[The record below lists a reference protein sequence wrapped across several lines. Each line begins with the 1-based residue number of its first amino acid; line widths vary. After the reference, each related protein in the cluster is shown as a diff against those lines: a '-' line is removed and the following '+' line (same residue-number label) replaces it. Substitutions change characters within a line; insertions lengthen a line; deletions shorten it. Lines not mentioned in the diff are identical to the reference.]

1 MVKDTKALDVRT
13 KIIGVL
19 LQAARLKARRT
30 LKECADQ
37 LGCTPHMVSQYE
49 YGRRGIS
56 LPELELLA
64 ALFDLPVN
72 HLWEEELAV
81 FEEEAGKPLAQELIP
96 LRQKVIGILLRQARM
111 KAGKTQS
118 QCARVL
124 GVSTDTMSKYEHGRK
139 PVPFAQLELMSPYL
153 DLPLSELLDKELST
167 SRVAISARGGEL
179 LSADNAWERLPLRV
193 QDFIRN
199 PEALPYLGTALTLY
213 ELPHDSLKRLGE
225 AVLSA
230 VAEE

>member
-13 KIIGVL
+13 KMIGVL

-72 HLWEEELAV
+72 HLWQEELAV
-81 FEEEAGKPLAQELIP
+81 FEEAGKPLAQKLIP
-96 LRQKVIGILLRQARM
+96 LRQNVIGILLRQARM

-118 QCARVL
+118 QCASVL

-139 PVPFAQLELMSPYL
+139 PVPFAQLELMSSYL
-153 DLPLSELLDKELST
+153 DLPLPELLDKELST
-167 SRVAISARGGEL
+167 SRVAIPARGGEL

-199 PEALPYLGTALTLY
+199 PEALPYLDTALRLY

>member
-1 MVKDTKALDVRT
+1 
-13 KIIGVL
+13 
-19 LQAARLKARRT
+19 
-30 LKECADQ
+30 
-37 LGCTPHMVSQYE
+37 
-49 YGRRGIS
+49 
-56 LPELELLA
+56 
-64 ALFDLPVN
+64 
-72 HLWEEELAV
+72 
-81 FEEEAGKPLAQELIP
+81 
-96 LRQKVIGILLRQARM
+96 
-111 KAGKTQS
+111 
-118 QCARVL
+118 
-124 GVSTDTMSKYEHGRK
+124 
-139 PVPFAQLELMSPYL
+139 L

-199 PEALPYLGTALTLY
+199 PEALPYLDTALRLY

>member
-1 MVKDTKALDVRT
+1 
-13 KIIGVL
+13 
-19 LQAARLKARRT
+19 
-30 LKECADQ
+30 
-37 LGCTPHMVSQYE
+37 
-49 YGRRGIS
+49 
-56 LPELELLA
+56 
-64 ALFDLPVN
+64 
-72 HLWEEELAV
+72 
-81 FEEEAGKPLAQELIP
+81 
-96 LRQKVIGILLRQARM
+96 
-111 KAGKTQS
+111 
-118 QCARVL
+118 
-124 GVSTDTMSKYEHGRK
+124 MSKYEHGRK

>member
-19 LQAARLKARRT
+19 LRAARLKAHRT

-37 LGCTPHMVSQYE
+37 LGCTPHIVSQYE

-81 FEEEAGKPLAQELIP
+81 FDEEAAGPLPQKLIP

-118 QCARVL
+118 QCARLL
-124 GVSTDTMSKYEHGRK
+124 GVSTDTMSRYEHGRK
-139 PVPFAQLELMSPYL
+139 PIPFAQLELISSYL
-153 DLPLSELLDKELST
+153 DLPLSEVLDKELST

-199 PEALPYLGTALTLY
+199 PEALPYLDMAMRLY
-213 ELPHDSLKRLGE
+213 EVPHDSLKSLGE
-225 AVLSA
+225 AMLSA
-230 VAEE
+230 GAEE

>member
-13 KIIGVL
+13 KMIGVL

-30 LKECADQ
+30 LKECANQ

-81 FEEEAGKPLAQELIP
+81 FEEAGKPLAQKLIP
-96 LRQKVIGILLRQARM
+96 LRQNVIGILLRQARM

-118 QCARVL
+118 QCASVL

-139 PVPFAQLELMSPYL
+139 PVPFAQLELMSSYL
-153 DLPLSELLDKELST
+153 DLPLPELLDKELST
-167 SRVAISARGGEL
+167 SRVAIPARGGEL

-199 PEALPYLGTALTLY
+199 PEALPYLDTALRLY

>member
-13 KIIGVL
+13 KMIGVL
-19 LQAARLKARRT
+19 LRAARLKARRT

-81 FEEEAGKPLAQELIP
+81 FEEEGGKPRDPAAPGANES
-96 LRQKVIGILLRQARM
+96 RQDPKSVCKGP
-111 KAGKTQS
+111 G
-118 QCARVL
+118 C
-124 GVSTDTMSKYEHGRK
+124 
-139 PVPFAQLELMSPYL
+139 
-153 DLPLSELLDKELST
+153 
-167 SRVAISARGGEL
+167 
-179 LSADNAWERLPLRV
+179 V
-193 QDFIRN
+193 Q
-199 PEALPYLGTALTLY
+199 
-213 ELPHDSLKRLGE
+213 
-225 AVLSA
+225 
-230 VAEE
+230 

>member
-13 KIIGVL
+13 KMIGVL
-19 LQAARLKARRT
+19 LRAARLKARRT

-37 LGCTPHMVSQYE
+37 LGCTPHIVSQYE

-81 FEEEAGKPLAQELIP
+81 FEEEAGKPLAQKLIP

-118 QCARVL
+118 QCARLL

-139 PVPFAQLELMSPYL
+139 PIPFAQLELMSSYL
-153 DLPLSELLDKELST
+153 DLPLPELLDKELST
-167 SRVAISARGGEL
+167 SRVAIPARGGQL

-199 PEALPYLGTALTLY
+199 PEALPYLDTALRLY
-213 ELPHDSLKRLGE
+213 ELPHDSLKGLGE
-225 AVLSA
+225 AMLSA